1 MYEERLSSAE
11 TNRYELE
18 DRIAFLE
25 EQVRKAVNPMSSS
38 GSQKGSSATEIDNE
52 TLREQVQHL
61 QKRIQIL
68 EEMLEDAQVA
78 AEREEG
84 ALRERLKRFKDKE
97 EAMKRE
103 LSEGRRE
110 LEQMLKSE
118 ASARDRVDE
127 NAEALRESTQALENA
142 QAEIEI
148 LRNEISV
155 CPPLFWALPCLMSRL
170 RIWMD

>member
-25 EQVRKAVNPMSSS
+25 EQVRKAVNPMSPS
-38 GSQKGSSATEIDNE
+38 GSQKGSSAAEIDNE

-103 LSEGRRE
+103 LSEGRKE

-118 ASARDRVDE
+118 ANARDRVDE

-155 CPPLFWALPCLMSRL
+155 CPLLF
-170 RIWMD
+170 

>member
-1 MYEERLSSAE
+1 MEEKA
-11 TNRYELE
+11 
-18 DRIAFLE
+18 
-25 EQVRKAVNPMSSS
+25 RKAVDPMSPSR
-38 GSQKGSSATEIDNE
+38 QGSSAAEIDNE

-61 QKRIQIL
+61 QKRIQTL

-84 ALRERLKRFKDKE
+84 VLRERLKRFKDKE
-97 EAMKRE
+97 DVMKRE

-118 ASARDRVDE
+118 ANARDRVDE

-155 CPPLFWALPCLMSRL
+155 CPPLFRACHV
-170 RIWMD
+170 

>member
-25 EQVRKAVNPMSSS
+25 EQDRKAVDPTSPK
-38 GSQKGSSATEIDNE
+38 GSQQGSSAAEIDNE

-103 LSEGRRE
+103 LSEGRKE

-118 ASARDRVDE
+118 ANARDRVDE

-155 CPPLFWALPCLMSRL
+155 CPPSFRPCCT
-170 RIWMD
+170 

>member
-25 EQVRKAVNPMSSS
+25 EQDRKAVDPTSPK
-38 GSQKGSSATEIDNE
+38 GSRQGSSAAEIDNE

-103 LSEGRRE
+103 LSEGRKE

-118 ASARDRVDE
+118 ANARDRVDE

-155 CPPLFWALPCLMSRL
+155 CPPSFRPCCT
-170 RIWMD
+170 